1 MKRTILRRILTG
13 MVLASVVAGGPG
25 INALAGQDATGQE
38 TGILTDTSKDAS
50 ANALLPGNPVSK
62 DGITTWDCV
71 WFGNYWQEDT
81 NGDGVCVKE
90 GHKQDDKQ
98 PVKWRILSVDASGNA
113 LLLADKN
120 IEIMEYN
127 TTDTDVTWETCT
139 LRSFLNSYG
148 PESNICE
155 EDYEAGG
162 FLMTAFNAKERSAIK
177 TTFVANPDNPVYDT
191 KGGNDTGDKVFL
203 LSLDEAM
210 NPAYGF
216 TANRLKHEYYE
227 GRYST
232 DADATRTALNT
243 GFVDDKPGYEGND
256 KDTEDVWWMRTP
268 GESADYASSFY
279 NMGAANASGRK
290 VSDKGTAVRPALYL
304 NLSSS
309 LWKPAGTVCSDGA
322 DGVAS
327 DETVEA
333 PALAENIIETL
344 TDNAAAKPNRIT
356 LNTTSAK
363 VWTLSVSSD
372 SASSDELMT
381 YIAFKPG
388 IKVKLNGYDKKLS
401 KQFKK
406 ENKLSKKTA
415 TITSKGVIKVKKK
428 AGTGTLKYATKDGD
442 IVTVKY
448 IVE

>member
-1 MKRTILRRILTG
+1 MKRTSLRRILTG

-25 INALAGQDATGQE
+25 INALAGQEATGQE
-38 TGILTDTSKDAS
+38 TGIFDASKDAS
-50 ANALLPGNPVSK
+50 VNAIGNPVSK
-62 DGITTWDCV
+62 DGVTTWDCV

-90 GHKQDDKQ
+90 DYGDYEQDDKQ
-98 PVKWRILSVDASGNA
+98 PVKWRVLSVDASGNA

-120 IEIMEYN
+120 IEIREYN

-155 EDYEAGG
+155 EDYEAAG
-162 FLMTAFNAKERSAIK
+162 FLTTAFNAKERSAIK
-177 TTFVANPDNPVYDT
+177 TAFTANPNNPIYDT
-191 KGGNDTGDKVFL
+191 KGGNDTKDKVFL

-210 NPAYGF
+210 NPNYGF
-216 TANRLKHEYYE
+216 TANHLKHEYYE

-243 GFVDDKPGYEGND
+243 GFVDFKPGYEGND
-256 KDTEDVWWMRTP
+256 KDAEDVWWMRTP

-304 NLSSS
+304 DLSSS
-309 LWKPAGTVCSDGA
+309 LWEPAGTVCSDGT
-322 DGVAS
+322 VAS
-327 DETVEA
+327 DETVE
-333 PALAENIIETL
+333 NTIETL

-356 LNTTSAK
+356 LNTTSEK

-372 SASSDELMT
+372 STSSDELMT

>member
-1 MKRTILRRILTG
+1 MKRTSLRRILTG
-13 MVLASVVAGGPG
+13 MVLAAVVAGGPG
-25 INALAGQDATGQE
+25 INVFAGQDAAGQE
-38 TGILTDTSKDAS
+38 TGILKDTSTDAS
-50 ANALLPGNPVSK
+50 LPGNPVSK

-81 NGDGVCVKE
+81 NGDDYCD
-90 GHKQDDKQ
+90 KQDDKQ
-98 PVKWRILSVDASGNA
+98 PVKWRVLSVDASGNA

-120 IEIMEYN
+120 IEIREYN
-127 TTDTDVTWETCT
+127 TTDADVTWETCT

-155 EDYEAGG
+155 EDYEAAG
-162 FLMTAFNAKERSAIK
+162 FLTTAFNAMERSAIK
-177 TTFVANPDNPVYDT
+177 TAFTANPNNPIYDT
-191 KGGNDTGDKVFL
+191 KGGNDTEDKVFL

-216 TANRLKHEYYE
+216 TANHLKHEYYE
-227 GRYST
+227 GGYST

-243 GFVDDKPGYEGND
+243 GFVDDKSGYEGND

-268 GESADYASSFY
+268 GGSADYASSFY
-279 NMGAANASGRK
+279 NMGAANANGRK

-304 NLSSS
+304 DLSSS
-309 LWKPAGTVCSDGA
+309 LWEPAGTICFDGTI
-322 DGVAS
+322 
-327 DETVEA
+327 DETIESSLKVQEEVQE
-333 PALAENIIETL
+333 ENITETL
-344 TDNAAAKPNRIT
+344 TDNTAANRIT
-356 LNTTSAK
+356 LNTTNAK
-363 VWTLSVSSD
+363 TWTLSVSSD

-388 IKVKLNGYDKKLS
+388 IKVKLSGYDKKLS

-442 IVTVKY
+442 IVTVNY